1 MWFMISERLYPLI
14 DSLKPAIKIDL
25 SDLYVFSGP
34 NCLAAEILKAILD
47 AYGVEIVALVND
59 SPDGGVRATVDEDR
73 LEEIIRGGQHMVI
86 SLFDG
91 YEHAYAFVK
100 PPE

>member
-14 DSLKPAIKIDL
+14 DSLKPAIRIDL
-25 SDLYVFSGP
+25 SDLYVFNGP
-34 NCLAAEILKAILD
+34 NVMAAEILGKILD
-47 AYGVEIVALVND
+47 MYEAKTIALVND
-59 SPDGGVRATVDEDR
+59 SPDGGVRSNVEEER